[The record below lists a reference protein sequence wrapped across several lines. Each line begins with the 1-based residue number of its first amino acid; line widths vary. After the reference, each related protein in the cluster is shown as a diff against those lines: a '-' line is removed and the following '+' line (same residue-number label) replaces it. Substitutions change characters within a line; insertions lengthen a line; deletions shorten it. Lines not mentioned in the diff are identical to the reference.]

1 MKRVRLT
8 GGMSVVFLFR
18 SELAVGRCSL
28 DERLMSLG
36 VISSARSKPRAI
48 CVNGREA
55 LDCKSRQQTSRAG
68 FRVWLAIHA
77 GLSAHMTV
85 VTQAGCESVLFVYY
99 FLKSSRT
106 WKGSEKK
113 NYWAKLGH
121 FACKFMTEENVYFRD
136 NGADDTFQSAKSFLS
151 ASNRWRRTDM
161 SKQEKRKLSF
171 IPIIRQTVSE

>member
-55 LDCKSRQQTSRAG
+55 LDCKTRQQTSRAG
-68 FRVWLAIHA
+68 FRVWLANHA

-85 VTQAGCESVLFVYY
+85 VTQAGCESFLFVYY

-106 WKGSEKK
+106 WKGLEKTTERNWDTSRVNLWLRK
-113 NYWAKLGH
+113 MFILGTTGLTIL
-121 FACKFMTEENVYFRD
+121 FNQQILFSRLATGEEEPTWVSRRNENCRSFR
-136 NGADDTFQSAKSFLS
+136 
-151 ASNRWRRTDM
+151 
-161 SKQEKRKLSF
+161 
-171 IPIIRQTVSE
+171 